1 VAGRVPR
8 EQLRGKV
15 VVIGST
21 APSLQDRHPTATSGD
36 ETMAGPEV
44 QANAIWTAMH
54 GNPLRD
60 APPALAFLAIAL
72 LGLAVPLLSLV
83 ARPALTIAGAL
94 LLAAIT
100 ALTAQVAFDHGVVV
114 AVVGP
119 LLALALGTL
128 GTVLA
133 GYALEA
139 RRRRQAAAYGRMLER
154 EVAERTL
161 ELRQTQL
168 EVLERLSLAAEQ
180 RDSDTG
186 EHLKRMS
193 RLCGRLARAIGLGEA
208 EVERIEQASLL
219 HDVGKIGVPDEIL
232 HKPGVLTPEERAA
245 MRRHTTIGA
254 DLLAGSSSPLLRTA
268 ESIARTHHEH
278 WDGNGYPLGLAGEDI
293 PLVGRIA
300 AICDVFDALTTE
312 RPYKAAWTVEAA
324 LAHIDAARGAHF
336 DPDLAGTFIA
346 LVRDERPDSGEL
358 AHAA

>member
-1 VAGRVPR
+1 MTFPTVSFADLIAGRVPR
-8 EQLRGKV
+8 AQLRGKV

-60 APPALAFLAIAL
+60 
-72 LGLAVPLLSLV
+72 
-83 ARPALTIAGAL
+83 
-94 LLAAIT
+94 
-100 ALTAQVAFDHGVVV
+100 D
-114 AVVGP
+114 
-119 LLALALGTL
+119 
-128 GTVLA
+128 
-133 GYALEA
+133 
-139 RRRRQAAAYGRMLER
+139 RRQGAAYGRTLER
-154 EVAERTL
+154 EVAQRTL

-186 EHLKRMS
+186 EHLRRMS
-193 RLCGRLARAIGLGEA
+193 RLCGRLARAAGLGEGEA
-208 EVERIEQASLL
+208 ERIEQASLL

-232 HKPGVLTPEERAA
+232 HKPGALTPEEQAA

-254 DLLAGSSSPLLRTA
+254 ELLAGSSSPLLRVA

-278 WDGNGYPLGLAGEDI
+278 WDGTGYPFGLVGEEI
-293 PLVGRIA
+293 PLAGRIA
-300 AICDVFDALTTE
+300 SICDVFDALTTE
-312 RPYKAAWTVEAA
+312 RSYKAAWTVEAA
-324 LAHIDAARGAHF
+324 LAHIDAGRGTHF
-336 DPDLAGTFIA
+336 DPDLARTFIA
-346 LVRDERPDSGEL
+346 LVEGDRPGSGEL